1 MNAYT
6 QLLYYIKEL
15 ADEDDYINTVTKNGS
30 QDIDLDKGNIY
41 PLFDVNVGESGT
53 FPSTAMVRFSV
64 ELVCLDVR
72 DINDEVNT
80 DKFWMTDNSVDNHNE
95 TLASLMSIW
104 GKMNRNFE
112 QNDIVASE
120 EPDLQKRTFV
130 EKNLLDGWILSFT
143 VDMPMIVNLCDGC
156 E

>member
-1 MNAYT
+1 M
-6 QLLYYIKEL
+6 
-15 ADEDDYINTVTKNGS
+15 
-30 QDIDLDKGNIY
+30 
-41 PLFDVNVGESGT
+41 NVGESGT
-53 FPSTAMVRFSV
+53 FPSTEMVRFSV

-80 DKFWMTDNSVDNHNE
+80 DKFWMNDNSVDNHNE
-95 TLASLMSIW
+95 TLASLMGIW

>member
-15 ADEDDYINTVTKNGS
+15 ADEDGYINTVTKNGS

-41 PLFDVNVGESGT
+41 PLFDVNVGVDGT

-64 ELVCLDVR
+64 ELVCVSVR
-72 DINDEVNT
+72 DISDEVNT
-80 DKFWMTDNSVDNHNE
+80 DKFWMNDNEVDNHNE
-95 TLASLMSIW
+95 TLASLMRIW
-104 GKMNRNFE
+104 AKMNRNFE

-120 EPDLQKRTFV
+120 EPSLSKDTFQY
-130 EKNLLDGWILSFT
+130 KNILDGWRLNFD
-143 VDMPMIVNLCDGC
+143 VEMPMIVNLCDGC
-156 E
+156 K